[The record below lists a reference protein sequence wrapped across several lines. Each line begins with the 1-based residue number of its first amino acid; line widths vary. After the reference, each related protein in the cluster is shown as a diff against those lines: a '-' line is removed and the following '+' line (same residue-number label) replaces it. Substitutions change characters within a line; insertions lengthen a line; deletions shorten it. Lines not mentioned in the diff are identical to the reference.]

1 MYYSFIS
8 CIFFKSIKY
17 QTKNVRLHFLKE
29 YIIYFACQTNM
40 IWACLDFQKI
50 KQQNFFFQIYN
61 ACISRRKR
69 PFLHTGHLYLMKIF
83 LKIRS
88 AHSLH
93 MM

>member
-50 KQQNFFFQIYN
+50 KQQNFFFFKYIMHVFLVEKDPFCTLDT
-61 ACISRRKR
+61 CI
-69 PFLHTGHLYLMKIF
+69 
-83 LKIRS
+83 
-88 AHSLH
+88 
-93 MM
+93 